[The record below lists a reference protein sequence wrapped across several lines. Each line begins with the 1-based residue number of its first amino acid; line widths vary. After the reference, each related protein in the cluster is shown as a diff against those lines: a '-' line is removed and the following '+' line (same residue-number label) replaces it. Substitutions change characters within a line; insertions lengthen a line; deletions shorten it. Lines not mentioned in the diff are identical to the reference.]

1 MFCQKCGHNNPDGA
15 PFCSNCGS
23 PMNAQQNFQFQ
34 YQQNVNFQAL
44 KPFIPGKGM
53 GIAAMVLGIVACVFC
68 CYFYISLPCAITGL
82 ILGCLSNCKAKK
94 AGLKN
99 GFAVAGIACSSVA
112 LGLTLIFILYVV
124 LVFGTIFTALD
135 GALEYG
141 FDEDFYYAIRSNLN
155 IFLG

>member
-23 PMNAQQNFQFQ
+23 PMNAQQNYQFQ
-34 YQQNVNFQAL
+34 YQQNVNFQSS

-82 ILGCLSNCKAKK
+82 ILGCMSNSKAKK
-94 AGLKN
+94 AGFKN
-99 GFAVAGIACSSVA
+99 GFAVAGIACSAVA
-112 LGLTLIFILYVV
+112 LGLTLLFLVYIIF
-124 LVFGTIFTALD
+124 VFGTLITTLGEVF
-135 GALEYG
+135 EYG
-141 FDEDFYYAIRSNLN
+141 LDDNIYYAIRGLFNS
-155 IFLG
+155 FRV